1 MHPPSLPGTIIC
13 PLRADCEGCK
23 DVKQRLIGAWYLPG
37 SYISWIRERTM
48 NLLKAMFKNRDRLR
62 KRDHVYFC
70 HYLALYVK
78 RYQGYLQ
85 LCRRQRSRFQIVPN
99 YHRRSLLVTT
109 VGKFLTCTQED
120 DDNFYETNKSWLK
133 VLAVFALLSV
143 YVYSF
148 KILGYLL
155 STFVA
160 GVLCV
165 FLLKED
171 RKVRWYSP
179 ILFSAGLTGIMYLLF
194 GELLSIV
201 LPVGTI
207 WKLF

>member
-1 MHPPSLPGTIIC
+1 
-13 PLRADCEGCK
+13 
-23 DVKQRLIGAWYLPG
+23 
-37 SYISWIRERTM
+37 M
-48 NLLKAMFKNRDRLR
+48 NLLKAMFKNRDRRVSVIMFIFAIIWLYMS
-62 KRDHVYFC
+62 KDIKGIFNYAGDRDP
-70 HYLALYVK
+70 
-78 RYQGYLQ
+78 G
-85 LCRRQRSRFQIVPN
+85 SRLFPIIIGVL
-99 YHRRSLLVTT
+99 LLVTS

-120 DDNFYETNKSWLK
+120 DDNFYETNKSWMK

-207 WKLF
+207 WELF